1 MSWQVYVDDHICS
14 QVQCRIAVI
23 AGLANG
29 GIWAKRENDPNAQIT
44 PNELKFIVDSMR
56 SNPTVFQ
63 ENGIRIGGEKYICLN
78 AENTLLRGRKGSSAL
93 CVVATEQCLIAAATI
108 DGVPAGN
115 LNMVVEKLG
124 DHLRASGY

>member
-1 MSWQVYVDDHICS
+1 MLLLYEAIQNPVGQHYLEKY
-14 QVQCRIAVI
+14 Q
-23 AGLANG
+23 
-29 GIWAKRENDPNAQIT
+29 KIT